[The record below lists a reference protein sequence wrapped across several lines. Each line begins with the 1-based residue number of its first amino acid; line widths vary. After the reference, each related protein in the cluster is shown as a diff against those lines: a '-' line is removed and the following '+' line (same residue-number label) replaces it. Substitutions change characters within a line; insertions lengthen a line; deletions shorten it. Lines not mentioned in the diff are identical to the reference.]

1 MNDAATEKGK
11 QMNTPTDA
19 VAAAYLLGRQGR
31 LSDVEAAQFRDAERL
46 FPGGAL
52 GGNALPKDVRFVV
65 SHGKGARFWDTSGN
79 EYIDYVLGSGPLVLG
94 HAHPAIQRAVAEQA
108 GQGTHF
114 FAYLNSRAVDLA
126 RKVTPYIRCAE
137 RIRFTTS
144 GSESTFHAIRMAR
157 AFTGKPRI
165 LKFEGAYHG
174 THDYAQHSTAP
185 KTMRDFPAPTPDTAG
200 IPASVTDL
208 TLVAPF
214 NDVEVL
220 ERIVAE
226 HAHELAAVI
235 IEPIQRIISPKPGY
249 LKKVR
254 EITARHGALMILD
267 EVVTGFRYGLGG
279 AQAHFDIKPD
289 LATYGKIIGGGL
301 PVGAVAGRADILDQS
316 DPSHK
321 GESGYVYQN
330 GTLQGHPLG
339 CAAALATIAV
349 LEEPGFYD
357 RLFSIADR
365 LRSGLQQVFDRHN
378 MGVIVFGDGPMW
390 HFLFTDRVPENYRD
404 ILASDNR
411 KLVRFDIELIRQGIF
426 VLPGN
431 RRFVSIA
438 HTDRDL
444 ADTFE
449 AFDRACRAFK
459 TAA

>member
-1 MNDAATEKGK
+1 MNNAITERE
-11 QMNTPTDA
+11 TPMSTDL
-19 VAAAYLLGRQGR
+19 VASASRLGRQGR
-31 LSDVEAAQFRDAERL
+31 LSEVEAAQFRDAERL
-46 FPGGAL
+46 LPGGAL

-94 HAHPAIQRAVAEQA
+94 HAHPAIQKAVAEQA
-108 GQGTHF
+108 GLGTHF
-114 FAYLNSRAVDLA
+114 FAYLNARAIDLA

-157 AFTGKPRI
+157 AFTGKSRI

-185 KTMRDFPAPTPDTAG
+185 KVPLDFPTPAPDTAG
-200 IPASVTDL
+200 IPASVSDL

-214 NDVEVL
+214 NDPDAL
-220 ERIVAE
+220 AHIVAA

-235 IEPIQRIISPKPGY
+235 IEPIQRIISPKPGF

-254 EITARHGALMILD
+254 EITTHHGVLLILD

-279 AQAHFDIKPD
+279 AQAYFDIKPD

-301 PVGAVAGRADILDQS
+301 PVGALAGRADILDQA
-316 DPSHK
+316 DPGQK
-321 GESGYVYQN
+321 GQRGYVYQN
-330 GTLQGHPLG
+330 GTLQGNPLG
-339 CAAALATIAV
+339 CAAALATIGV
-349 LEEPGFYD
+349 LEEPGFYP
-357 RLFSIADR
+357 RLFGIADR
-365 LRSGLQQVFDRHN
+365 LRRGLQEVFDRHQ
-378 MGVIVFGDGPMW
+378 MGAIVFGDGPMW
-390 HFLFTDRVPENYRD
+390 HFLFTDREPENYRD

-411 KLVRFDIELIRQGIF
+411 KLIAFDVELIRQGIF

-438 HTDRDL
+438 HTDQDL
-444 ADTFE
+444 DETFD

-459 TAA
+459 VAGS

>member
-1 MNDAATEKGK
+1 MTTSADAIA
-11 QMNTPTDA
+11 P
-19 VAAAYLLGRQGR
+19 AYRLGRQGR

-52 GGNALPKDVRFVV
+52 GGNALPNDVRFVV

-94 HAHPAIQRAVAEQA
+94 HAHPAIQKAIAEQA
-108 GQGTHF
+108 SQGPHF
-114 FAYLNSRAVDLA
+114 FAYLNVRAVELA

-144 GSESTFHAIRMAR
+144 GSESTFHAIRLAR
-157 AFTGKPRI
+157 AFTKKHRI
-165 LKFEGAYHG
+165 VKFEGAYHG
-174 THDYAQHSTAP
+174 SHDYAQHSTSP
-185 KTMRDFPAPTPDTAG
+185 KKTLDFPNPSPDTAG
-200 IPASVTDL
+200 IPPNVSDL

-214 NDVEVL
+214 NDAEAL
-220 ERIVAE
+220 ERIVEA

-235 IEPIQRIISPKPGY
+235 IEPIQRIISPRPGF

-254 EITARHGALMILD
+254 EITARHGVLMILD

-279 AQAHFDIKPD
+279 AQAYFDIKPD

-301 PVGAVAGRADILDQS
+301 PVGAVAGRADVMDQA
-316 DPSHK
+316 DPGHK
-321 GESGYVYQN
+321 GEAGYVYQN
-330 GTLQGHPLG
+330 GTLQGNPLG
-339 CAAALATIAV
+339 SAAALATIGV

-357 RLFSIADR
+357 RLFGIADR
-365 LRSGLQQVFDRHN
+365 LRRGLQDVFDRHG
-378 MGVIVFGDGPMW
+378 MGVVVFGDGPMW
-390 HFLFTDRVPENYRD
+390 HFLFADRVPQNYRD
-404 ILASDNR
+404 ILASDNK
-411 KLVRFDIELIRQGIF
+411 KLIRFDVELIRQGIF

-438 HTDRDL
+438 HGDRDL
-444 ADTFE
+444 DDTFQ

-459 TAA
+459 AA

>member
-1 MNDAATEKGK
+1 MSTSANAI
-11 QMNTPTDA
+11 
-19 VAAAYLLGRQGR
+19 AAAYNLGRQGR
-31 LSDVEAAQFRDAERL
+31 LSDVEGAQFRDAERL

-52 GGNALPKDVRFVV
+52 GGNALPADVRFVV

-94 HAHPAIQRAVAEQA
+94 HAHPAIQKAVAEQA
-108 GQGTHF
+108 GRGTHF
-114 FAYLNSRAVDLA
+114 FAYLNERAVDLA

-144 GSESTFHAIRMAR
+144 GSESTFHAIRLAR
-157 AFTGKPRI
+157 AFTKKHRI
-165 LKFEGAYHG
+165 VKFEGAYHG
-174 THDYAQHSTAP
+174 NHDYAQHSTAP
-185 KTMRDFPAPTPDTAG
+185 KQTLAFPNPVPDTAG
-200 IPASVTDL
+200 IPPNVSDL

-214 NDVEVL
+214 NDPEAL
-220 ERIVAE
+220 EALVAA

-254 EITARHGALMILD
+254 EITARHGVLMILD

-279 AQAHFDIKPD
+279 AQAYFDIKPD

-301 PVGAVAGRADILDQS
+301 PVGAVAGRADVMDQA
-316 DPSHK
+316 DPGHK
-321 GESGYVYQN
+321 GETGYVYQN
-330 GTLQGHPLG
+330 GTLQGNPLG
-339 CAAALATIAV
+339 SAAALACIAV

-357 RLFSIADR
+357 RLFGIADR
-365 LRSGLQQVFDRHN
+365 LRRGLQEVFDRHR
-378 MGVIVFGDGPMW
+378 MGVIVFGEGPMW
-390 HFLFTDRVPENYRD
+390 HFLFADRAPQNYRD
-404 ILASDNR
+404 ILAADG
-411 KLVRFDIELIRQGIF
+411 KKQVRFDVELIRQGIF
-426 VLPGN
+426 VLPAN

-444 ADTFE
+444 EETFV

-459 TAA
+459 AA